1 MKRTMRAIAA
11 LLALILTLSAC
22 GQAPAVE
29 TAAPTT
35 EVPTEAPTEAPAAE
49 EYTEPIPDGHNQ
61 VVFYWN
67 YPGSYETCDMWI
79 WLPEKDGKG
88 YTFHECEY
96 GGKGIVNVP
105 EGVEQVGFIVRRDCS
120 DPGGTSWGSAT
131 KDYDQDRFAKVEGKQ
146 TVIYLKTGDPGQYF
160 SNDGGK
166 TLDMAKKFTM
176 VSLADRNKLA
186 YKLTPKTMISDAAQ
200 VKVLEDGKEVA
211 VTAVSTL
218 GKEATSGY
226 IELAQDLDLS
236 KTGVKDLAP
245 LGALTSLKNL
255 SAASNQISSL
265 TGIEKLTALTSL
277 DLSEKYEDKP
287 TGIAKDS
294 LFPQSEKEA

>member
-1 MKRTMRAIAA
+1 MKRALRLISM
-11 LLALILTLSAC
+11 LLAMVMILGLAAC
-22 GQAPAVE
+22 GAQPEPTQPETQAPTQA
-29 TAAPTT
+29 
-35 EVPTEAPTEAPAAE
+35 PTEAPTEPPAVE

-96 GGKGIVNVP
+96 GGKVIVNVP

-120 DPGGTSWGSAT
+120 EPGGTSWGSAT
-131 KDYDQDRFAKVEGKQ
+131 KDFDQDRFAKVEGKQ

-176 VSLADRNKLA
+176 VSMADRNKLS
-186 YKLTPKTMISDAAQ
+186 YKLTPKTTISDAAQ

-211 VTAVSTL
+211 VAALSTL
-218 GKEATSGY
+218 GKEAASGY

-236 KTGVKDLAP
+236 KTYTVSIEGYGEKTAIPMEIFDSEYFAETYHYDGDD
-245 LGALTSLKNL
+245 LGAV
-255 SAASNQISSL
+255 IHG
-265 TGIEKLTALTSL
+265 GI
-277 DLSEKYEDKP
+277 
-287 TGIAKDS
+287 
-294 LFPQSEKEA
+294 